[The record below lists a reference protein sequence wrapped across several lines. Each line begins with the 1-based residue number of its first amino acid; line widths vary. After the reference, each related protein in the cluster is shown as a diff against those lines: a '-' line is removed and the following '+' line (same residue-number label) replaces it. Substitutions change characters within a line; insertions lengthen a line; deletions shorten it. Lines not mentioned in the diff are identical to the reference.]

1 DMTNQAFDI
10 LAYSQSPKTTKRTTF
25 QVKGALCFDY
35 HAWKMDSDFLGNLLK
50 SRRNRSDA
58 FKASKTK
65 SQINDFDFS
74 DDDEKQGTKNRT
86 SFLKSLKRLSVEG
99 DLIAP
104 QHEHETLN
112 SCQLSSEGDIG
123 HKKNA
128 VKLAS
133 HCPPRDNSSTSLLS
147 QSDDVPL
154 DLPFPFH
161 SSTSPRETP
170 KPKPRQRT
178 LGLNIHVTEKT
189 ETSPPA
195 PITDISTPEK
205 ITTRSCSPHV
215 RHFTSYIGVF
225 PFYHCPS
232 SLSFIFFFISFRA
245 PSSQSQRRNTV
256 RAKKVESKYLG
267 SLKILDCKI
276 SPNCQP
282 QAVDSLRATVY
293 QVSGTM
299 TSLAFFKKKEK
310 KKGAANSY
318 EAWKEKKDEMLKA
331 KTKED
336 KHRLR
341 EEQKAV
347 EEVQEKRKAAEQVF
361 HQWKRE
367 HDDVLREKCRQQKAT
382 EKKLALKKHE
392 EEEER
397 KTASKSAFSDWCEK
411 KTDAL
416 YKKVTIKRQ
425 ENKNKAEENRYI
437 QEEKDKMAVEMFE
450 QWLAKKEIQQ
460 KRQREEKRLQVILRD
475 SPPPPWSP
483 PNKTIQFRK

>member
-1 DMTNQAFDI
+1 MTNQAFDI
-10 LAYSQSPKTTKRTTF
+10 LAYSQSPKTTKRATF
-25 QVKGALCFDY
+25 QDELEAALNVR
-35 HAWKMDSDFLGNLLK
+35 ARKTTLLY
-50 SRRNRSDA
+50 S
-58 FKASKTK
+58 
-65 SQINDFDFS
+65 
-74 DDDEKQGTKNRT
+74 
-86 SFLKSLKRLSVEG
+86 G
-99 DLIAP
+99 DLD
-104 QHEHETLN
+104 ED
-112 SCQLSSEGDIG
+112 GDGIE
-123 HKKNA
+123 
-128 VKLAS
+128 
-133 HCPPRDNSSTSLLS
+133 
-147 QSDDVPL
+147 
-154 DLPFPFH
+154 
-161 SSTSPRETP
+161 RETP

-178 LGLNIHVTEKT
+178 LGLKIHVTEKT
-189 ETSPPA
+189 ETSPSA
-195 PITDISTPEK
+195 PITDISTPER
-205 ITTRSCSPHV
+205 ISRSCSPHLTDGHCAGSPASNSV
-215 RHFTSYIGVF
+215 TLGDAKEQQREGDSTSVNNDVVLQESGEHSVAQVTPVLNKSDI
-225 PFYHCPS
+225 
-232 SLSFIFFFISFRA
+232 RA
-245 PSSQSQRRNTV
+245 PSSQSQRRNTA
-256 RAKKVESKYLG
+256 RTKKVESKYLG
-267 SLKILDCKI
+267 SLKILDCKV

-293 QVSGTM
+293 QEW
-299 TSLAFFKKKEK
+299 LRKKKEKSSENLNKEKILQEQNKQREEEK

-367 HDDVLREKCRQQKAT
+367 HDDILREKCRQQRAT

-397 KTASKSAFSDWCEK
+397 KTASKSAFSDWCGK

-416 YKKVTIKRQ
+416 YKKVTIERQ
-425 ENKNKAEENRYI
+425 EHKNKAEENRYI